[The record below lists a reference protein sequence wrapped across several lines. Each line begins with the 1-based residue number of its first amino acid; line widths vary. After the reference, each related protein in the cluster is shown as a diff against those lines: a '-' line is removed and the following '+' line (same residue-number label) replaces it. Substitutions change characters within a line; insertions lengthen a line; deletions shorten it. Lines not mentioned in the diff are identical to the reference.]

1 MNINNKNIRN
11 QNHGID
17 EDRLSRLQ
25 DLERKLTDPRSII
38 NVDCLIDTVQSL
50 VADCDHPV
58 IRKIKNIDSFVRKY
72 GSISESVSKLRIKPS
87 DFTFIKVIGRGAFGE
102 VQLVRNKSNRQVY
115 AMKLLSKYEMI
126 KRSDSAFFWE
136 ERDIMAHAKSE
147 WIVQLHFAFQDNKY
161 LYMVMD
167 YMPGG
172 DLVNLMSN
180 YDVPE
185 EWARFYTAE
194 IVLALDAIHS
204 MGFIHRDVKP
214 DNMLLDARGHLK
226 LADFGTCMKMS
237 PDGLVHSETAVGT
250 PDYIS
255 PEVLSSQ
262 GGEGKYGRECD
273 YWSVGVV
280 LYEMLYG
287 ETPFYAE
294 SLSGTYGKIMNHK
307 NALEFLDDVKISNA
321 AQSIIKEFLT
331 DRNNRLG
338 NKGINEVKNHKFFEN
353 DTWNFD
359 TIRNCVP
366 PVVTE
371 LSSDDDTRN
380 FDEVENETPNE
391 NFPTPKTFA
400 GNHLPFVGFTYSQDI
415 QLLTGSKHASQS
427 PPPTPRNRTS
437 ASQNNFSSASADDT
451 SRERER
457 AEKLTLQLNNTYN
470 ELKEANSR
478 EENIRAE
485 MSKKEK
491 DLALVKH
498 ELKETQRRI
507 EIESESRRK
516 AENEKADY
524 RKKLEDE
531 SNKLTRVQNIS
542 FQTSEKISSLEK
554 EKRDLNEKLKKE
566 AEHNEKI
573 KKANNELLISKTAA
587 ESEISGLN
595 DKISALMEERA
606 SLEKD
611 VAKIHSHLQME
622 KNNRN
627 EVANVLKDKENRI
640 LGLLSEINSLND
652 RDQNSSR
659 DNVELYA
666 KISELEKNKANLE
679 LELKSIV
686 SRYDQLVKSQKEYNE
701 NNKSSSNKQEIE
713 QLKVLEDKL
722 SKEVQNRMKIE
733 SNCQD
738 KDRKLSM
745 LAVDYRQLEY
755 KLEKLEKE
763 NEKIRT
769 LNAQIE
775 RLKEEKSL
783 MQSEISV
790 QASEITLLQTNEK
803 HLGRDSAN
811 YRERAKSLEEEIQ
824 KIKSGRAID
833 DIQRKELEDQLEAEQ
848 YFTTLYKTQVKE
860 LQDEIDEGEVRM
872 KNIDAEKESLISQLK
887 EAITRV
893 DDEARARRIAEE
905 DSGELEKEKMMIELE
920 LKEIV
925 SKNKADARSLESQL
939 ASLKD
944 NESDYIQRI
953 DMLMRESDELLRKFA
968 SKGENGPM
976 GETIYNE
983 EASEIERLTK
993 LLNNERMLKQQAVN
1007 KLAEVMNRKDL
1018 VKKGDK
1024 VDRKA
1029 NSAEVRKKEKENRR
1043 LQQELTLEKEKFNQM
1058 VYKYSKD
1065 NQDLHA
1071 TLHEESQLRL
1081 KLSMELDTK
1090 ESELEALQIKLSNA
1104 HFDTASL
1111 SSGTGDPSE
1120 MDSMAVMSG
1129 ESSLE
1134 GWLQVPSKQNIR
1146 RHGWKKLFVIVSSK
1160 KIIFFNSETERQ
1172 NADPT
1177 LILDL
1182 SKVFH
1187 VRSVTQGDV
1196 IRADAK
1202 DIPRI
1207 FQILYAG
1214 EGESRKP
1221 DDNATPP
1228 ISDEGKSPS
1237 ILVVKGH
1244 EFVQLSFHMPASC
1257 DGCSKPLWAP
1267 FRPPPAME
1275 CKRCR
1280 IKYHREHVG
1289 DGGKDVITPCKVNY
1303 DPTTAKEMLLMA
1315 PSIEEQRFWVS
1326 RLLKKIQKSG
1336 FKAASSSSNS
1346 GSYTSSGDVTILSN
1360 RISPQESMKSNY
1372 KLNSSTVSSLQKA
1385 STLPGNASLNKK

>member
-1 MNINNKNIRN
+1 MPRSPLNFKRQKELKGMHGRIDENKKFFWSSLESLKKKGMNINNKNIRN

-338 NKGINEVKNHKFFEN
+338 NKGINEDQNMP
-353 DTWNFD
+353 
-359 TIRNCVP
+359 RN
-366 PVVTE
+366 
-371 LSSDDDTRN
+371 L
-380 FDEVENETPNE
+380 
-391 NFPTPKTFA
+391 
-400 GNHLPFVGFTYSQDI
+400 LL
-415 QLLTGSKHASQS
+415 QLLEIEHRLHKTI
-427 PPPTPRNRTS
+427 
-437 ASQNNFSSASADDT
+437 FSSASADDT

-478 EENIRAE
+478 EENIQ
-485 MSKKEK
+485 
-491 DLALVKH
+491 
-498 ELKETQRRI
+498 TQRRI

-587 ESEISGLN
+587 ESESSGLN

-803 HLGRDSAN
+803 HL
-811 YRERAKSLEEEIQ
+811 
-824 KIKSGRAID
+824 AID

-993 LLNNERMLKQQAVN
+993 LLNSERMLKQQAVN

-1207 FQILYAG
+1207 FQILYAVFWWL
-1214 EGESRKP
+1214 KVT
-1221 DDNATPP
+1221 NLFNYH
-1228 ISDEGKSPS
+1228 S
-1237 ILVVKGH
+1237 ICLHHVMVVLNHCG
-1244 EFVQLSFHMPASC
+1244 L
-1257 DGCSKPLWAP
+1257 P

-1346 GSYTSSGDVTILSN
+1346 GSYTSSGDVTIL
-1360 RISPQESMKSNY
+1360 M
-1372 KLNSSTVSSLQKA
+1372 SSLQKA